1 MIRRGFWLAAGAVLG
16 VSGYRKASRLAR
28 TLTGQADARTLVAP
42 GSRAQLTR
50 RAQQTG
56 RARQPTRAQQ
66 TTRDHVAAVPAGRLA
81 LPGRAPRRRSGAATA
96 VARAA
101 AAAGF
106 VRDVRE
112 GMAEYWDLHRGEFDR
127 TLGSRSD
134 LASPAESQQ
143 ARREA

>member
-1 MIRRGFWLAAGAVLG
+1 
-16 VSGYRKASRLAR
+16 
-28 TLTGQADARTLVAP
+28 
-42 GSRAQLTR
+42 
-50 RAQQTG
+50 
-56 RARQPTRAQQ
+56 
-66 TTRDHVAAVPAGRLA
+66 VAAVPAGLLA
-81 LPGRAPRRRSGAATA
+81 LPWCPPRQRSGAATA

-134 LASPAESQQ
+134 LTSPAESQQ
-143 ARREA
+143 VRREA

>member
-50 RAQQTG
+50 RAQLTS
-56 RARQPTRAQQ
+56 RAQQPTRAQQ
-66 TTRDHVAAVPAGRLA
+66 TIRDQVAARPAGRLA
-81 LPGRAPRRRSGAATA
+81 LPERAPRQRSGAATA

-112 GMAEYWDLHRGEFDR
+112 GMAEYWDLHRGEFAR

-134 LASPAESQQ
+134 LASPAESRQ

>member
-42 GSRAQLTR
+42 GSRAQTR
-50 RAQQTG
+50 RAQQSM
-56 RARQPTRAQQ
+56 RAQQPTRAQQ
-66 TTRDHVAAVPAGRLA
+66 TTRDQVDARPAGRLA
-81 LPGRAPRRRSGAATA
+81 LAGRAPRQRSGAATA

>member
-16 VSGYRKASRLAR
+16 VSGYRRASRLAR
-28 TLTGQADARTLVAP
+28 TLTGQADARMLVAP
-42 GSRAQLTR
+42 GSRDQ
-50 RAQQTG
+50 
-56 RARQPTRAQQ
+56 
-66 TTRDHVAAVPAGRLA
+66 VAARPSGRLA
-81 LPGRAPRRRSGAATA
+81 LRGRAPRQRSGAAA
-96 VARAA
+96 VARVA

-106 VRDVRE
+106 VRDVRV